1 MIDIM
6 NKLLLTL
13 LFAAMQLSVLNA
25 QDKADYYTEKAE
37 VMGDKYT
44 YLIEIPS
51 HTNRIIIHN
60 KSSLKREWTII
71 DDKGR
76 LIGGTLVFDSVM
88 KIENPEIIKEV
99 IKEIFT
105 QEELKSM
112 LSEYDP
118 YKTVSPNSI
127 ANFGFLFTSNKHT
140 KKIEEVV
147 DIYIDNVPTFRAIPP
162 QRIEQLED
170 LLKSK
175 VRFRVNEKREKLI
188 GQNYD
193 VFPVCEAHVHLIDLI
208 DEQ

>member
-25 QDKADYYTEKAE
+25 QDKADYYTGKTE

-71 DDKGR
+71 DDRGR

-118 YKTVSPNSI
+118 YKTVSPNCI

-147 DIYIDNVPTFRAIPP
+147 DIYIDNVPTFRAIPL

-193 VFPVCEAHVHLIDLI
+193 VFPVCEEHVHLRDLI
-208 DEQ
+208 DGQ